1 MKLLYLTEANLRD
14 RLFVKDLVANYKLTE
29 KALLIHDTFGGT
41 VKDTRFVTKRLSAL
55 LSEFMVFNN
64 AFSAD
69 QRNFFTQ
76 SSGGLMELNLD
87 LIHKIIQ
94 PIQLL
99 LIGPVIK
106 VNGTAQLADPIAM
119 VQAAR
124 NALDISETIVFTSNP
139 MSPLGAKNAVIDK
152 SEDVEKW
159 LASYEEER
167 ASLELAH
174 RLRPARLSSPMN
186 YA

>member
-76 SSGGLMELNLD
+76 SSEGFMELNLD

-124 NALDISETIVFTSNP
+124 QALDISETIVFTANP
-139 MSPLGAKNAVIDK
+139 MSPLGAKNAVIDQ

-174 RLRPARLSSPMN
+174 LLRPARLSSPMN